1 MEQRENNERLSSDIF
16 SSLMVSYT
24 FQCLFMLRK
33 LLGNSDLFQTI
44 INFLKGRYLDYI
56 YMEKKNWSRAR
67 ENKRGE
73 NKLNVNLIA

>member
-1 MEQRENNERLSSDIF
+1 
-16 SSLMVSYT
+16 
-24 FQCLFMLRK
+24 MLRK